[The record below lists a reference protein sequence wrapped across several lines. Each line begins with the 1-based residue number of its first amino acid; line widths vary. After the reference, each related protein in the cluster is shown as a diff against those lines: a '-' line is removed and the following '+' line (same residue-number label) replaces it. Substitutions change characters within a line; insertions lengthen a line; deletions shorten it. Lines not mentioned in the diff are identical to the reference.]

1 MGRINF
7 WDRVAGGFSSEYYSF
22 NKVPL
27 VELYGS
33 KRILIE
39 NHCGV
44 LEYTDNLICVKVKC
58 GQVCIC
64 GADLKLAMMSR
75 ERLVI
80 FGQIEAV
87 HMKEV

>member
-1 MGRINF
+1 MGRQNF
-7 WDRVAGGFSSEYYSF
+7 WDWVAGSFASETVSVP
-22 NKVPL
+22 KVPL
-27 VELYGS
+27 IELYGG

-64 GADLKLAMMSR
+64 GFDLKLAMISR
-75 ERLVI
+75 DRLVI
-80 FGQIEAV
+80 CGRIESV
-87 HMKEV
+87 HMKEA